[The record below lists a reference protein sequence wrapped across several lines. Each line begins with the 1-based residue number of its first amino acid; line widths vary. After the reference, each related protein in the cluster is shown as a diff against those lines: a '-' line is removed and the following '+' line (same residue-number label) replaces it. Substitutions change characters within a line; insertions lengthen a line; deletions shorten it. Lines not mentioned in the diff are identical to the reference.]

1 MVETR
6 LRGNHIKAGMT
17 VSATFFSGTLAINC
31 TLLLDA
37 KKNTT
42 YVSKFGS
49 LYLINHFLFI
59 KQLNYVVLGII

>member
-37 KKNTT
+37 KKNILKSNSFDVIMQTAFT
-42 YVSKFGS
+42 CIFG
-49 LYLINHFLFI
+49 L
-59 KQLNYVVLGII
+59 VL

>member
-37 KKNTT
+37 KKNILKSNSFDVILTDFFAFT
-42 YVSKFGS
+42 CKFGS
-49 LYLINHFLFI
+49 
-59 KQLNYVVLGII
+59 VL